1 MLIDV
6 PLSGFPALIECFVR
20 FGRPF
25 FHALSQ
31 YYRIGA
37 NSSKVW
43 LMTGAHFFI
52 IFSFNNFFFLAFV
65 LER

>member
-6 PLSGFPALIECFVR
+6 PLSGFAALIECFVR

-43 LMTGAHFFI
+43 LMTGAHFFNN
-52 IFSFNNFFFLAFV
+52 IFLQ
-65 LER
+65 